1 MFWFSLRGFRDAL
14 TMQYIGEEQINSIQ
28 NFIRNQLP
36 GILSKWKGCEEKLP
50 INEEDFFGEIYVYDP
65 ASFEFSEGDK
75 IQIAE
80 IVTYIKK
87 VIAIDSKFFSATE
100 SDATCIHTIEAQP
113 DTTTAKHVMKFEN

>member
-14 TMQYIGEEQINSIQ
+14 TMQYIGEEQITSIQ

-36 GILSKWKGCEEKLP
+36 GILSKWKGCVEKLP
-50 INEEDFFGEIYVYDP
+50 INEEDFFGEIYVYEP

-80 IVTYIKK
+80 IVTYVKK
-87 VIAIDSKFFSATE
+87 KW
-100 SDATCIHTIEAQP
+100 
-113 DTTTAKHVMKFEN
+113 